1 MRRCRIKKDIPTGEW
16 LLTYS
21 DLVTL
26 VLVFFVLLYSFSQ
39 IDVSKFRQFILSFQG
54 SGILDGG
61 RAPLEQV
68 MPESTSSEAF
78 EDEAALG
85 EGAQSNLKEIY
96 NMTVSYLREHGL
108 SDQVE
113 VGYRQRGIALE
124 IKERILFDSGKAVLK
139 PEARQLLDRLS
150 GLFKKL
156 PNQISVE
163 GHTDNRPIQ
172 TAQYPTNWELSVD
185 RAAKVVRY
193 LTEERGLDPRK
204 FVAVGFG
211 EYQPVLPNTSPENQA
226 QNRRVVLVITTQN
239 INE

>member
-1 MRRCRIKKDIPTGEW
+1 
-16 LLTYS
+16 
-21 DLVTL
+21 
-26 VLVFFVLLYSFSQ
+26 
-39 IDVSKFRQFILSFQG
+39 
-54 SGILDGG
+54 
-61 RAPLEQV
+61 V